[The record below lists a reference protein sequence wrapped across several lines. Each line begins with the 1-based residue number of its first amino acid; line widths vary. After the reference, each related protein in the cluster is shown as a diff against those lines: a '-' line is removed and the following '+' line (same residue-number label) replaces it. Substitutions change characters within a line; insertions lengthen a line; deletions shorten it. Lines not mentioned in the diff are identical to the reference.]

1 MLSDLKWPIF
11 HASGH
16 TTSKEYKVGSSE
28 GIHYIFQ
35 NLIWSLK
42 FRLCV
47 IYFRMIIHNWLNEVL
62 LIMLLPVPIYLV
74 RYKYQEAER
83 QFILS

>member
-1 MLSDLKWPIF
+1 MPVDILLQKSIRLEVQKDTLYI
-11 HASGH
+11 
-16 TTSKEYKVGSSE
+16 SE
-28 GIHYIFQ
+28 FDMVF
-35 NLIWSLK
+35 K

-47 IYFRMIIHNWLNEVL
+47 IYFSIITHNWRNAVL

-83 QFILS
+83 QFILSKFFEFAFL